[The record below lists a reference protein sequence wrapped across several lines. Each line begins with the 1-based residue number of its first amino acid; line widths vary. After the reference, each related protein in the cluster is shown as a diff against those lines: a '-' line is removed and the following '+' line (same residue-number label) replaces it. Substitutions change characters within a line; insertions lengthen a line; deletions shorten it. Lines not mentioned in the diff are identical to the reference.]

1 MLTVDASQFYDL
13 PEAARLLWADPARL
27 AREAALRAVPAARH
41 EGSWVLPK
49 PWVEAESGREPT
61 DADALKAF
69 WLERLAPPSF
79 AARRTLRPRSRL
91 PAERLLSPDEA
102 ARALFC
108 DPARLERLDADGTL
122 PALRVDGAPRFDA
135 DLIAA
140 LLAEESDGP
149 SGGPATAARRALV
162 LEWAH
167 AEYTTAEGSLPR
179 ADPTLPLRRSEDLR
193 PPRPGIGRA
202 APEPLRPPPSDAPKA
217 YELPPDLA
225 PPPRSRPSDLSKA
238 DGFETVDEE

>member
-13 PEAARLLWADPARL
+13 PKAARLLWADPARL
-27 AREAALRAVPAARH
+27 AREAALRAAPAARH
-41 EGSWVLPK
+41 EGAWVLPN
-49 PWVEAESGREPT
+49 PWVEAESGREPA

-108 DPARLERLDADGTL
+108 DPARLDRLDADGTL
-122 PALRVDGAPRFDA
+122 PALRIDGSPRFDA
-135 DLIAA
+135 DLIEA
-140 LLAEESDGP
+140 LVAEESDGP
-149 SGGPATAARRALV
+149 SGGATSAARRALV
-162 LEWAH
+162 LEWAR

-193 PPRPGIGRA
+193 PPRP
-202 APEPLRPPPSDAPKA
+202 PHSDAPKA

-225 PPPRSRPSDLSKA
+225 PPAPPSRTRPSDLSKA
-238 DGFETVDEE
+238 DGFETVDED